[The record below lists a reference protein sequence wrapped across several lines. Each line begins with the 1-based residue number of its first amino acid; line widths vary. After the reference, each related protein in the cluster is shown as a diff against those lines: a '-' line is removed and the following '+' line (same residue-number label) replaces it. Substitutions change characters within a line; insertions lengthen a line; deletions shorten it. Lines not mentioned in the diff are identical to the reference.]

1 MKTKRGSILTNI
13 HDIRKDKG
21 FTQEYVASR
30 LGIKQSGYGL
40 IENGE
45 RGLQYDLLLQL
56 AIIFEMDII
65 DIIAYP
71 DTCSLDSRI
80 AVNTTKVLVELEV
93 SNDEF
98 IKLGLKEKVLQIL
111 NK

>member
-1 MKTKRGSILTNI
+1 
-13 HDIRKDKG
+13 
-21 FTQEYVASR
+21 
-30 LGIKQSGYGL
+30 
-40 IENGE
+40 
-45 RGLQYDLLLQL
+45 
-56 AIIFEMDII
+56 MDII